1 MENHVTKLDEGDLP
15 PNDLLRRRYIKRIFW
30 SLLLM
35 FVFGSLLFLT
45 TSPPPHASGYWIV
58 FWAFAIPLVLSM
70 LTLTSSM
77 NALVRMA
84 HEEHRQKALREEY
97 TFLDL
102 D

>member
-1 MENHVTKLDEGDLP
+1 MAKADENDQRR
-15 PNDLLRRRYIKRIFW
+15 NALLRRRYIKRIFW

-35 FVFGSLLFLT
+35 FVFGLLLFLT
-45 TSPPPHASGYWIV
+45 TSPPPHPSAYWIV

-97 TFLDL
+97 TILDL